1 MMRGKTPNARPEH
14 YLLPRAAGLAALKK
28 LSVNYPDP
36 VNWIHQE
43 QNLND
48 RVTCKGDYPIEP
60 TSVPS
65 DFWPERQPV
74 FWLPE
79 FEAPRDQF
87 RLLQNQARPL
97 PWFLSGSNGGFFR
110 HLVHPLTVQYFL
122 SREIGN
128 VRWRAA
134 RFLATPMA
142 SHRTLLVWSPRSN
155 EPPFAVK
162 TSVNLWIGGLNRNV
176 RLKEIKRSV
185 GISSIFAEIPR
196 ATLERQGILL
206 LDDPVG
212 IVHKQTNA
220 GLLAREIPSRLGTGE
235 EIVPL
240 FSLVA
245 ARNRSR
251 PRIVDLI
258 TASRL
263 TPSAWV
269 DKFVF
274 KPLIY
279 QAYFLAMTTGLVGEM
294 HEQNILMELRK
305 GKPTQRFWQRDLG
318 GFGVDRELRRLAN
331 KDFENLPAG
340 IHEGD
345 LGENCALL
353 HLLLRMYLQE
363 STGYAIG
370 YALGK
375 HFRVPTENFAGLYHV
390 RVSELQK
397 RVLSANGLGTTS
409 NPEKDLDRYRKRKQ
423 LSFNW
428 PWKSMAQAL
437 RNW

>member
-1 MMRGKTPNARPEH
+1 MMRGKTPNANPQH
-14 YLLPRAAGLAALKK
+14 YLLPRAAGLTALAK
-28 LSVNYPDP
+28 LSLKYPDP
-36 VNWIHQE
+36 VKWIHQE

-48 RVTCKGDYPIEP
+48 RITCKDDYPIEP

-79 FEAPRDQF
+79 FEAPRDEF
-87 RLLQNQARPL
+87 RLLQNPARPL
-97 PWFLSGSNGGFFR
+97 PWYISGSSSGFFSQI
-110 HLVHPLTVQYFL
+110 VHPLSVGYFMGRKL
-122 SREIGN
+122 GT

-142 SHRTLLVWSPRSN
+142 SHRTLLVWTPRS
-155 EPPFAVK
+155 EAPPFAVK
-162 TSVNLWIGGLNRNV
+162 SSVNVWIGGLNRNV
-176 RLKEIKRSV
+176 RVKELKRSV
-185 GISSIFAEIPR
+185 GISSLFAEIPR
-196 ATLERQGILL
+196 ATLEGQGILL
-206 LDDPVG
+206 FDDPAG

-220 GLLAREIPSRLGTGE
+220 GLLAREIPGRLGAGE

-245 ARNRSR
+245 SGNCSR

-258 TASRL
+258 TASQL
-263 TPSAWV
+263 TPTEWV
-269 DKFVF
+269 DKFIF

-294 HEQNILMELRK
+294 HEQNILMEFRN
-305 GKPTQRFWQRDLG
+305 GKPTLRFWQRDLG

-340 IHEGD
+340 IHERD
-345 LGENCALL
+345 LGEDCALL
-353 HLLLRMYLQE
+353 HLLLRMYLQG

-375 HFRVPTENFAGLYHV
+375 YFKVPTEDFAGLYNV
-390 RVSELQK
+390 RASELQE
-397 RVLSANGLGTTS
+397 RVLSANGVGTTR
-409 NPEKDLDRYRKRKQ
+409 NFEKDLNRYRKRKNV
-423 LSFNW
+423 SFNW
-428 PWKSMAQAL
+428 PWKRIEDVL